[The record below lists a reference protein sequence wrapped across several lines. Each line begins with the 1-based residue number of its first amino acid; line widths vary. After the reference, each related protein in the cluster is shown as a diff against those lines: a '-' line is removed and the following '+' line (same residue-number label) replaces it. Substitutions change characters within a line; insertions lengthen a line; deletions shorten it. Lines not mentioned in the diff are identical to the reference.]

1 MNPTERMINRIDTVE
16 KFRDIAYL
24 CEDFQTFV
32 DEIQEWGVDHI
43 CGVDFFGK
51 GFELNPDLDFKL
63 LDDYFSSFGYT
74 KRITHIPQVGT
85 LSASSGQLKK
95 LSTFARKCPIL
106 YYNSSIQTNIHSFKN
121 MLLTKFV
128 EVPNTN
134 IKEEVLS
141 DFGYDLCYDMAQQY
155 GHAQLVWYALN
166 GTRVVEGE
174 YTDKD

>member
-51 GFELNPDLDFKL
+51 GFELNPELDFNL
-63 LDDYFSSFGYT
+63 LNDYFSSFGYT
-74 KRITHIPQVGT
+74 MDNPHPAGRYAQCQQWTVKT
-85 LSASSGQLKK
+85 
-95 LSTFARKCPIL
+95 LSTFARIFLKIV
-106 YYNSSIQTNIHSFKN
+106 YYNSIQTFIHFKN

-141 DFGYDLCYDMAQQY
+141 DFGWDMCYDMAQQY

-166 GTRVVEGE
+166 GNRVVEGE